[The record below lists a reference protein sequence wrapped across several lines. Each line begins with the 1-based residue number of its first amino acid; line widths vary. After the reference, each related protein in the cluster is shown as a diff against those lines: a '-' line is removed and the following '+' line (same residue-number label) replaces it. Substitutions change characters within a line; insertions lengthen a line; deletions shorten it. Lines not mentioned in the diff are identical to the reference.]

1 MLVNMTI
8 RVFMKNLVC
17 GLSTGVT
24 SFRVIHKCSLT
35 IISGFSIIW
44 MKHLVT
50 NGVALNGSK
59 SSRLSRALIIGVHD
73 YHGYSAVKL
82 LPVLPPLQITFQDK
96 RNSMKQF
103 IKIVNS
109 VLLIVSLLSIVSSC
123 STLNIKNIEKKLIT
137 KNPGSVAISI
147 STTYLPAKTVWYYTA
162 DSIFVFKKTLNR
174 NQIAQDKYGLDKS
187 LHNSLF
193 FKELVDVEALEN
205 DIYKHCGYV
214 LDGDELTLTL
224 AKDSKTIQKSFF
236 IDIDRFVSASFD
248 HDVLNTIKS
257 DIITYSLWPL
267 LKEYNKV
274 KAHEVLWVIDGIAAD
289 MYDPLLSDDIDKKWL
304 ISISYNG
311 KLLYN
316 PNTNDR
322 MGIIRIGIDNFS
334 KFYNAYPNLYKK
346 YPNLQF
352 DLDDFIYRFP
362 HN

>member
-1 MLVNMTI
+1 
-8 RVFMKNLVC
+8 
-17 GLSTGVT
+17 
-24 SFRVIHKCSLT
+24 
-35 IISGFSIIW
+35 
-44 MKHLVT
+44 
-50 NGVALNGSK
+50 
-59 SSRLSRALIIGVHD
+59 
-73 YHGYSAVKL
+73 
-82 LPVLPPLQITFQDK
+82 
-96 RNSMKQF
+96 MKQF

-109 VLLIVSLLSIVSSC
+109 VLLIVSLLLLGSSC

-162 DSIFVFKKTLNR
+162 DSIFVFNKTLNR

-289 MYDPLLSDDIDKKWL
+289 MYDPLLSDDIDIICDSIPTMLQHYYPIFQQDCIKCFKTIMSIPNSCYDSDRNTLIVIQTNKKNWIRDFEL
-304 ISISYNG
+304 NDVYTTKKKKIPLGYFASKTELDLKQFIEKEWKVKQIKSLQIHPDGKSILDKKG
-311 KLLYN
+311 K
-316 PNTNDR
+316 
-322 MGIIRIGIDNFS
+322 
-334 KFYNAYPNLYKK
+334 
-346 YPNLQF
+346 
-352 DLDDFIYRFP
+352 P
-362 HN
+362 HQICLSIETE

>member
-1 MLVNMTI
+1 
-8 RVFMKNLVC
+8 
-17 GLSTGVT
+17 
-24 SFRVIHKCSLT
+24 
-35 IISGFSIIW
+35 
-44 MKHLVT
+44 
-50 NGVALNGSK
+50 
-59 SSRLSRALIIGVHD
+59 
-73 YHGYSAVKL
+73 
-82 LPVLPPLQITFQDK
+82 
-96 RNSMKQF
+96 
-103 IKIVNS
+103 
-109 VLLIVSLLSIVSSC
+109 
-123 STLNIKNIEKKLIT
+123 
-137 KNPGSVAISI
+137 VAISI
-147 STTYLPAKTVWYYTA
+147 STTYLPAKTVWYYSA